1 MEEILVCRTG
11 KIKKYLLSMRESM
24 DRIVNKIKSIFH
36 EKCGIDKLNVEE
48 LLGKEKWELY
58 LFLIIC
64 LFWVQLFAR
73 PVRWVQAG
81 IKMNTVTGLK
91 PIWNLSKFYLSILK
105 TRTIVLYTT

>member
-11 KIKKYLLSMRESM
+11 KIKLKKSLLSMRESM

-73 PVRWVQAG
+73 PVRRVQAE
-81 IKMNTVTGLK
+81 IKMN
-91 PIWNLSKFYLSILK
+91 
-105 TRTIVLYTT
+105 IVNCFLDFI

>member
-1 MEEILVCRTG
+1 MQDRKDEIE
-11 KIKKYLLSMRESM
+11 KKSLLSMRESM

-48 LLGKEKWELY
+48 LLGKEKEGY

-73 PVRWVQAG
+73 PVRRVQAE
-81 IKMNTVTGLK
+81 IKMN
-91 PIWNLSKFYLSILK
+91 
-105 TRTIVLYTT
+105 IVNCFLDFI

>member
-11 KIKKYLLSMRESM
+11 KIKLKKYLLSMRESM

-48 LLGKEKWELY
+48 LLGKEKEGY

-73 PVRWVQAG
+73 PVRWVQAE
-81 IKMNTVTGLK
+81 IKMN
-91 PIWNLSKFYLSILK
+91 IANWF
-105 TRTIVLYTT
+105 

>member
-1 MEEILVCRTG
+1 
-11 KIKKYLLSMRESM
+11 MRESM

-48 LLGKEKWELY
+48 LLGKEKEGY

-73 PVRWVQAG
+73 PVRWVQAE
-81 IKMNTVTGLK
+81 IKMNTV
-91 PIWNLSKFYLSILK
+91 K
-105 TRTIVLYTT
+105 TV

>member
-11 KIKKYLLSMRESM
+11 KMKLKKKSLLSMRESM

-48 LLGKEKWELY
+48 LLGKEKEGY

-73 PVRWVQAG
+73 PVQRVQAE
-81 IKMNTVTGLK
+81 IKMKTVN
-91 PIWNLSKFYLSILK
+91 WFK
-105 TRTIVLYTT
+105 TFLDII